1 MPDAMQAHLIQI
13 LLPLFDN
20 EHQPLPHRLHEE
32 VKASLTLEFG
42 GVTAYVH
49 APAEGRWKDGTRE
62 TRDEMVMYE
71 VVTDSLDAAWW
82 GRYREIL
89 TARFQQKEIMM
100 RALPMQRL

>member
-1 MPDAMQAHLIQI
+1 MQGHLVQI
-13 LLPLFDN
+13 LLPLYDN
-20 EHQPLPHRLHEE
+20 AHHPLPAHLHEE

-71 VVTDSLDAAWW
+71 VVTDTLDAAWW
-82 GRYREIL
+82 GRYRKVL
-89 TARFQQKEIMM
+89 TTRFQQKEIMM